1 MKDVA
6 VELEANKGS
15 SEVMKKMVDRLMIRR
30 EELAKLHKSV
40 HIEGGVG
47 ERVWS
52 HN

>member
-1 MKDVA
+1 M
-6 VELEANKGS
+6 ELEANKGS

-47 ERVWS
+47 KRVWS